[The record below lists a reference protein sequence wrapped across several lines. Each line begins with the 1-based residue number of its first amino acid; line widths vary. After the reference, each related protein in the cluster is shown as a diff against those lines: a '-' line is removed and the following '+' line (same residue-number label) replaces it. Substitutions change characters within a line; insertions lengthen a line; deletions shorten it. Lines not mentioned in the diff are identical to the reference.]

1 MAHVKDLLSVVQKY
15 WELYIG
21 IDDLLAPVI
30 IELNS
35 EYYTSS
41 DSETDTQLKGR
52 QQTQAF
58 AAVEAV
64 MRHLISRNL
73 KKPSSGIGGFLVSK
87 FFVKKNRIL
96 EAAAAHLCNINPDHQ
111 VLEVGFGPGLG
122 LKEVFNKVSKG
133 SGTVHGID
141 ISQKSFSLANK
152 NLKQE
157 IGTGKIKLHLAS
169 VTDIPYDSCTFDS
182 IFHCNC
188 YYFWPNMDD
197 AVTELHRVIK
207 PDKSMVATLSLPRM
221 KMVQKHGFMQ
231 YGNID
236 PERYMTSLE
245 KNGFY
250 DVVMK
255 TIPFE
260 DKEIDAIIAK
270 ARK

>member
-1 MAHVKDLLSVVQKY
+1 
-15 WELYIG
+15 
-21 IDDLLAPVI
+21 
-30 IELNS
+30 
-35 EYYTSS
+35 
-41 DSETDTQLKGR
+41 
-52 QQTQAF
+52 
-58 AAVEAV
+58 
-64 MRHLISRNL
+64 MRHFISRNL
-73 KKPSSGIGGFLVSK
+73 KKPSSGIGGVLVSK
-87 FFVKKNRIL
+87 FFVKKNRIF
-96 EAAAAHLCNINPDHQ
+96 EAAAAHLCNIEPEHQ

-122 LKEVFNKVSKG
+122 LKEAFKNVSKG
-133 SGTVHGID
+133 SGAVHGID
-141 ISQKSFSLANK
+141 ISQKSFNLANK

-169 VTDIPYDSCTFDS
+169 VTEIPYDSCTFDS

-197 AVTELHRVIK
+197 AVAELHRVIK
-207 PDKSMVATLSLPRM
+207 PDKIMVATLSHTGM
-221 KMVQKHGFMQ
+221 KTVRKIGFMQ

-255 TIPFE
+255 EISFE
-260 DKEIDAIIAK
+260 DKKVDAIIAK